1 MKRPYTGNKDGL
13 AKGATLGIVALV
25 EAISTYS
32 SGACWNNGTFV
43 NRPMRGKE
51 SLSVHATGRAA
62 DISWRKVGKKGKKD
76 GRVSAEKI
84 MEFLVEHAEALGL
97 EMIIDYPIKPFGRA
111 WRCDR
116 NEWLKYDSETVH
128 GGGNPASDWF
138 HVEISPKMSSKPN
151 EITKVFSD
159 FFVFQEK
166 TA

>member
-51 SLSVHATGRAA
+51 SLSVHATGRAV
-62 DISWRKVGKKGKKD
+62 DLSFRFMEKEQRGIKEGGRKQ
-76 GRVSAEKI
+76 A
-84 MEFLVEHAEALGL
+84 MEAMNFLVKNADAFGL
-97 EMIIDYPIKPFGRA
+97 EAILDYFPMPHGRG

-116 NEWLKYDSETVH
+116 SSWTIYNKKTIT
-128 GGGNPASDWF
+128 GAPMGDWF
-138 HVEISPKMSSKPN
+138 HAEISTALADNPDAMREAFAQATKP
-151 EITKVFSD
+151 V
-159 FFVFQEK
+159 
-166 TA
+166 A